1 MTDLPLITALIY
13 TDSDAADR
21 LLRATAL
28 VLMEAGH
35 SLAGLVQH
43 NRPRPGR
50 SRCDMVLEELA
61 SGDLVPISQDRG
73 PHARGCAL
81 DVHQLLDGMQRVRRA
96 IATQPDLVIL
106 NKFGKTESEG
116 GGFRPLIAEVIEAGV
131 PLLIAVPWRNI
142 DSWRLFAG
150 ELSRDIAMK
159 EASPDAAAL
168 AALLEGRIG
177 ATSPQDKHTAA
188 ATAAL
193 DHGPQVGASLRPF
206 RPCALARRAPSE
218 QKAIRQRKGHRS
230 HEPN

>member
-1 MTDLPLITALIY
+1 MTDPQLITALIY
-13 TDSDAADR
+13 TDSEAADP
-21 LLRATAL
+21 LLRETAL
-28 VLMEAGH
+28 VLMEAGR
-35 SLAGLVQH
+35 SLAGLVQR
-43 NRPRPGR
+43 NQPRPGR

-81 DVHQLLDGMQRVRRA
+81 DVHQLLDGMERVRRA

-116 GGFRPLIAEVIEAGV
+116 GGFRPLIAEVIEAGL

-150 ELSRDIAMK
+150 ELSRDVAMS
-159 EASPDAAAL
+159 EASPDAATL

-177 ATSPQDKHTAA
+177 ATSPQAGNAAA
-188 ATAAL
+188 ATAAP
-193 DHGPQVGASLRPF
+193 DRGPQLR
-206 RPCALARRAPSE
+206 AL
-218 QKAIRQRKGHRS
+218 
-230 HEPN
+230 

>member
-1 MTDLPLITALIY
+1 MPDLPLITALIY

-21 LLRATAL
+21 LLRETAL
-28 VLMEAGH
+28 ALMEAGH

-43 NRPRPGR
+43 NQPRPGR

-81 DVHQLLDGMQRVRRA
+81 DVHQLIDGMQRVRHALAMR
-96 IATQPDLVIL
+96 PDLVIL

-116 GGFRPLIAEVIEAGV
+116 GGFRPLIAEIIDAGV

-150 ELSRDIAMK
+150 EMSHDIVMTDVF
-159 EASPDAAAL
+159 SDAAAL
-168 AALLEGRIG
+168 VRLIAGQLEEASPGFATDAVRTALRSGRSLNIG
-177 ATSPQDKHTAA
+177 TS
-188 ATAAL
+188 
-193 DHGPQVGASLRPF
+193 
-206 RPCALARRAPSE
+206 
-218 QKAIRQRKGHRS
+218 
-230 HEPN
+230 